1 MRVTVHY
8 NRLPIPPRKLRA
20 VLHHVRGA
28 VVANAIARLDASPRL
43 TAEPLRKLLR
53 ASISAAQD
61 KNPNLKGTDLRV
73 AEVFCNDAMRLYRT
87 RRKSKGR
94 AGRFAKR
101 GSHLTLSVEP
111 IVTPK
116 APTPKAEPK
125 AAEVKAETPK
135 TEQTAAATPKRRT
148 TKKEQA

>member
-8 NRLPIPPRKLRA
+8 NKLPIPPRKLRA

-28 VVANAIARLDASPRL
+28 NVAKAIAMLDASPRI

-61 KNPNLKGTDLRV
+61 KNPNLNGADLRV
-73 AEVFCNDAMRLYRT
+73 AEVYCNDAMRLYRS

-94 AGRFAKR
+94 TTRLAKR
-101 GSHLTLSVEP
+101 GSHLTLSVES
-111 IVTPK
+111 IVIPK
-116 APTPKAEPK
+116 PVVPAKK
-125 AAEVKAETPK
+125 SAAKAETATTTSAEAPK
-135 TEQTAAATPKRRT
+135 SRT
-148 TKKEQA
+148 SKKEQA